1 MRCSLVRVVCCKS
14 SVQIL
19 LSNGERFSPIKYFPS
34 MKFPLKMYFGLC
46 VYNIYG
52 HDILVYIKIEINSL
66 FEHINVET
74 CLLGEGGINVK
85 YLGVEFDDNLNWN
98 AHVKSVCNVLVKYA
112 GSFKI
117 IKSHV
122 PKTCKRQLYFGYI
135 YTKILYGLEVYGHTS
150 RTNINKI
157 QVLQNKCIKILYQKD
172 WFTHINDLH
181 KELNVLKVED
191 IFKHSMVQLV
201 YKQRNNL
208 MPDVFDS

>member
-1 MRCSLVRVVCCKS
+1 MCVCVIIQIHIQMRCSLVRVVCCKS
-14 SVQIL
+14 SVQI

-34 MKFPLKMYFGLC
+34 MKFPLKMYFGLY

-74 CLLGEGGINVK
+74 CLLGEAGINVK

-112 GSFKI
+112 CSFKI
-117 IKSHV
+117 IKGHV
-122 PKTCKRQLYFGYI
+122 PKTYKRQLYFAYI

-150 RTNINKI
+150 RGNITKI
-157 QVLQNKCIKILYQKD
+157 QVLQKK
-172 WFTHINDLH
+172 
-181 KELNVLKVED
+181 VLKFYIRKIGLHTLM
-191 IFKHSMVQLV
+191 IFIK
-201 YKQRNNL
+201 N
-208 MPDVFDS
+208 